1 MTSPK
6 KLYLVLVGSIGLLFL
21 AMVGGAV
28 VANNLLSAEATKLS
42 NLKAKNLALSREQV
56 SFNKAKQDIKKYSE
70 LQKITQAIVPEDK
83 NQAAAV
89 REIVNIAAANK
100 ISLSAIT
107 FPASTLGSAA
117 GKKPTEP
124 SAAAAAADSKTAGLS
139 QLQPVK
145 NIPGVYELL
154 ITVQGDS
161 NNPVKYDRIIGFLQA
176 LERNRRT
183 AQVST
188 IILQPDAENRELLT
202 FTLTLKEYIKP

>member
-1 MTSPK
+1 MTS
-6 KLYLVLVGSIGLLFL
+6 SIALLAL
-21 AMVGGAV
+21 AMVGGAII
-28 VANNLLSAEATKLS
+28 ANNLLGAEATKLS
-42 NLKAKNLALSREQV
+42 NLKAKSLALSKEQV
-56 SFNKAKQDIKKYSE
+56 NFDKAKQDIKKYSE

-107 FPASTLGSAA
+107 FPASTLGNTAGNKSATT
-117 GKKPTEP
+117 PVP
-124 SAAAAAADSKTAGLS
+124 AANSKTAGLS

-161 NNPVKYDRIIGFLQA
+161 ARPVEYDKFISFLQA

-188 IILQPDAENRELLT
+188 VTLQPDSENRKLLT